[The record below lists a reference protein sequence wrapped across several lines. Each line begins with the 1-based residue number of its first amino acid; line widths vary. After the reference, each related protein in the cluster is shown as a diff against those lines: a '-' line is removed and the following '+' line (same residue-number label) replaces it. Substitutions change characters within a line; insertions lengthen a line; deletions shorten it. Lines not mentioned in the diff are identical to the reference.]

1 MNGDWEATAVS
12 IEGLAIRMEM
22 KGLELRFF
30 IFLS

>member
-12 IEGLAIRMEM
+12 LEGLAIRMAM
-22 KGLELRFF
+22 KGLESKLF